1 MNKLSIIFSLLV
13 AFFSVSSTH
22 SQGVNFSDLQLNI
35 GIFTGVMEDA
45 LELDQNTG
53 LFGMRLGGIYATY
66 LAGQGVLFE
75 VRTPLA
81 NERNRLSLASLN
93 SAMQPLQP
101 GENPFERVRRRR
113 QTSPLTSLQQETD
126 SPEAYGLYQ
135 NMMERISK
143 VDYSIAVSKA
153 IEQAS
158 LSVRSLRTLGS
169 VDDVEYEELQVELEA
184 MRENMQEN
192 IDQIG
197 ALEQEIRAASAALDQ
212 TGSDESEVSSRLDQL
227 LGKIE
232 PLRQRAMS
240 RAVELKAETELAE
253 QRYIARWH
261 DEVSEFEQHLYI
273 VMCNYGSTLRALPE
287 DENISIILKG
297 LGEDSETT
305 TRRPDKIHILLKQ
318 DVQECQQGEI
328 DIAELRERSEHYS
341 Y

>member
-1 MNKLSIIFSLLV
+1 MNKLSIVFSLLV
-13 AFFSVSSTH
+13 AFSSVSSTY
-22 SQGVNFSDLQLNI
+22 SQDVNFSDLQLNI

-45 LELDQNTG
+45 LKLDQNTG

-66 LAGQGVLFE
+66 LVGQGVLFE

-81 NERNRLSLASLN
+81 NERNRLSLVSLN
-93 SAMQPLQP
+93 SVMQPLQP
-101 GENPFERVRRRR
+101 GENPFERIRR
-113 QTSPLTSLQQETD
+113 QTSPLTSLPQEND
-126 SPEAYGLYQ
+126 STEAYGLYQ

-153 IEQAS
+153 IEEAS
-158 LSVRSLRTLGS
+158 VSVRSLRTLGN
-169 VDDVEYEELQVELEA
+169 VDDVEYEELQVELEV
-184 MRENMQEN
+184 MRKNMHEN

-197 ALEQEIRAASAALDQ
+197 ALEQEIRVASAAIDQ
-212 TGSDESEVSSRLDQL
+212 AGSVESEVSSRLDQL

-261 DEVSEFEQHLYI
+261 DEVSEFEQNLYMI
-273 VMCNYGSTLRALPE
+273 MCNYGSTLRALPE

-297 LGEDSETT
+297 LGEDSETI
-305 TRRPDKIHILLKQ
+305 TRRPDKIHILLKR

>member
-66 LAGQGVLFE
+66 LVGQGVLFE

-81 NERNRLSLASLN
+81 NERNRLSLVSLN

-101 GENPFERVRRRR
+101 GENPFERIGR
-113 QTSPLTSLQQETD
+113 QTRPLTSLPQEND
-126 SPEAYGLYQ
+126 STEAYGLYQ

-158 LSVRSLRTLGS
+158 VSVRSLRTLGN
-169 VDDVEYEELQVELEA
+169 VDDVEYEELQIELEV

-197 ALEQEIRAASAALDQ
+197 ALEQEIRVASAATNQAD
-212 TGSDESEVSSRLDQL
+212 SVESEVSSRLDLL

-261 DEVSEFEQHLYI
+261 DEVSEFEQNLYM

-287 DENISIILKG
+287 NENISIILKG
-297 LGEDSETT
+297 LGEDSEST
-305 TRRPDKIHILLKQ
+305 TRRPDKIHILLKR

>member
-1 MNKLSIIFSLLV
+1 MNKLSVVFSLLV
-13 AFFSVSSTH
+13 AFSSASSTH
-22 SQGVNFSDLQLNI
+22 SQDVNFSDLQVNI

-101 GENPFERVRRRR
+101 GENPFERVRR

-169 VDDVEYEELQVELEA
+169 VDDVEYEELQVELEV

-192 IDQIG
+192 IDQFG

-212 TGSDESEVSSRLDQL
+212 AGSDELEVSSRLDHL

-261 DEVSEFEQHLYI
+261 DEVSEFEQNLYI
-273 VMCNYGSTLRALPE
+273 VMCNYGSTPVSYTHLTLP
-287 DENISIILKG
+287 
-297 LGEDSETT
+297 TT
-305 TRRPDKIHILLKQ
+305 PY
-318 DVQECQQGEI
+318 V
-328 DIAELRERSEHYS
+328 
-341 Y
+341 

>member
-1 MNKLSIIFSLLV
+1 
-13 AFFSVSSTH
+13 
-22 SQGVNFSDLQLNI
+22 
-35 GIFTGVMEDA
+35 
-45 LELDQNTG
+45 
-53 LFGMRLGGIYATY
+53 
-66 LAGQGVLFE
+66 
-75 VRTPLA
+75 
-81 NERNRLSLASLN
+81 
-93 SAMQPLQP
+93 
-101 GENPFERVRRRR
+101 
-113 QTSPLTSLQQETD
+113 
-126 SPEAYGLYQ
+126 
-135 NMMERISK
+135 
-143 VDYSIAVSKA
+143 
-153 IEQAS
+153 
-158 LSVRSLRTLGS
+158 VRSLRTLGS
-169 VDDVEYEELQVELEA
+169 VDDVEYEELQVELEV

-192 IDQIG
+192 IDQFG

-212 TGSDESEVSSRLDQL
+212 AGSDELEVSSRLDQL
-227 LGKIE
+227 LGKVE

-261 DEVSEFEQHLYI
+261 DEVSEFEQNLYI

-318 DVQECQQGEI
+318 DIQECQQGEI

>member
-1 MNKLSIIFSLLV
+1 MNKLSVVFSLIV
-13 AFFSVSSTH
+13 AFPSASSTH
-22 SQGVNFSDLQLNI
+22 SQDVNFSDLQVNI
-35 GIFTGVMEDA
+35 DIFTGVMEDA
-45 LELDQNTG
+45 LELDHNTG

-66 LAGQGVLFE
+66 LVGQGVLFE

-101 GENPFERVRRRR
+101 GENPFERIRL
-113 QTSPLTSLQQETD
+113 QTSPLTSPQQETD

-158 LSVRSLRTLGS
+158 VSARSLRTLGN
-169 VDDVEYEELQVELEA
+169 VDDVEYEELQVELEV

-197 ALEQEIRAASAALDQ
+197 ALEQEIRAASAVTDQ
-212 TGSDESEVSSRLDQL
+212 AGSDESEVSFRLDQL
-227 LGKIE
+227 LAKIE
-232 PLRQRAMS
+232 PLRQRAINK
-240 RAVELKAETELAE
+240 AVELKAETELAE
-253 QRYIARWH
+253 QRYIARWY
-261 DEVSEFEQHLYI
+261 DEVSEFEQNLYV

-297 LGEDSETT
+297 LGEDTETT
-305 TRRPDKIHILLKQ
+305 TRRPDKIHILLKRN
-318 DVQECQQGEI
+318 VQECQQGEI
-328 DIAELRERSEHYS
+328 DIAELRGRSENYS